1 MPSTVGSLLPYID
14 RGFRSLVDDQ
24 PLAGGFLEFFVN
36 GSPGTHK
43 NTFSQADLNP
53 VSVQANPLQLDSTG
67 RATVF
72 LEPGLYDVTVIDPVH
87 LLLYTIEG
95 VGSGIAAPTTPVAVP
110 LDTSG
115 KRNATSGYTVI
126 DTDHLITVNET
137 VTEPAIINLPNVAT
151 RTTPLWIKNVGP
163 KRVSVVPFGTN
174 TIENGLTQWTMGS
187 AASPSYFTIQIAPD
201 TGGLTTWWIL
211 SSHNPASAG

>member
-1 MPSTVGSLLPYID
+1 MSTPVGALLPWLD

-24 PLAGGFLEFFVN
+24 PLVGGWLEFFEN
-36 GSPGTHK
+36 GVPSTHK
-43 NTFSQADLNP
+43 PTFSQADLDP

-67 RATVF
+67 RVTVF
-72 LEPGLYDVTVIDPVH
+72 LEPGLYDVTVRDVN
-87 LLLYTIEG
+87 LTLLYTVEG
-95 VGSGIAAPTTPVAVP
+95 IGSDTPTPDTPVAVP

-115 KRNATSGYTVI
+115 ARNVTSGYTVL
-126 DTDHLITVNET
+126 DSDHLITVNET

-163 KRVSVVPFGTN
+163 KQANVVPFGTN
-174 TIENGLTQWTMGS
+174 TIENGLTHWTMGS
-187 AASPSYFTIQIAPD
+187 ATLPVYFTIEIAPD
-201 TGGLTTWWIL
+201 TGGLPTWWIL